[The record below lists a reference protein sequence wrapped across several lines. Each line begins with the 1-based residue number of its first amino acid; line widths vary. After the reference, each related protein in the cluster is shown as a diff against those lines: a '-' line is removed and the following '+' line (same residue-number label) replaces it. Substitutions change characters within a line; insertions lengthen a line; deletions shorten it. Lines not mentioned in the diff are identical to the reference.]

1 MLQFNCHWP
10 YSSAASQD
18 IRASVP
24 AVPVQEVPPSAAGS
38 TADEGP
44 SPKGDEA
51 SMTSDD
57 DQVEDYEKV
66 DQDPYHAATDVSSL
80 HQ

>member
-1 MLQFNCHWP
+1 
-10 YSSAASQD
+10 
-18 IRASVP
+18 
-24 AVPVQEVPPSAAGS
+24 
-38 TADEGP
+38 
-44 SPKGDEA
+44 
-51 SMTSDD
+51 MTSDD